1 MLQLLKKIKKIKCR
15 MIKKTTI
22 KTGVA
27 NIITYAGSF
36 LLQKGFLWDLP
47 EVIKII
53 IIYLS

>member
-36 LLQKGFLWDLP
+36 LLQKGFLWDL
-47 EVIKII
+47 VIKII